1 MAFTLNRF
9 EVVGNLTRELEIRE
23 TTTGRKYCFLGV
35 AQNSKDRQGNESTMF
50 LNVTLWGQP
59 AEYACTYAHK
69 GDTVYL
75 EGTISARTVEDAG
88 KKRTETSL
96 NANRMMIVR
105 SKTGPSAVQ
114 GGATQTSAPASD
126 FPEAD
131 LQLDISSD
139 DLPF

>member
-105 SKTGPSAVQ
+105 SKTGSSAVQ
-114 GGATQTSAPASD
+114 GGATQASAPASD